1 MLMSTSVSTKHEYMT
16 PSQMVEGA
24 ATAAAVASAPL
35 VGTWNNVNP
44 ATRDVV
50 KVVIAAAG
58 SGIKVDAFGACSP
71 TPCNWG
77 SVAGLAYAANVS
89 SSPAVA
95 FSAQYKFSF
104 SQVILV
110 GHLQGKNLIIETFTH
125 FTDNSGRSDYYSTDT
140 MAK

>member
-1 MLMSTSVSTKHEYMT
+1 MSTSVSSKHEYMT
-16 PSQMVEGA
+16 PSQIVEGA
-24 ATAAAVASAPL
+24 ATAAAVVSTPL
-35 VGTWNNVNP
+35 VGTWKNINP
-44 ATRDVV
+44 ATRDLV

-58 SGIKVDAFGACSP
+58 SAIKVEAFGACSP
-71 TPCNWG
+71 TPCDWG
-77 SVAGLAYAANVS
+77 SVAGLAYAASVS

-125 FTDNSGRSDYYSTDT
+125 FTDGSGRSDYYATDT
-140 MAK
+140 MVK

>member
-1 MLMSTSVSTKHEYMT
+1 MSASVSTKHEYMT
-16 PSQMVEGA
+16 PSQMVESA
-24 ATAAAVASAPL
+24 ATAAAVAAAPL
-35 VGTWNNVNP
+35 LGTWNNVNP

-58 SGIKVDAFGACSP
+58 GGIKVDAFGACSP
-71 TPCNWG
+71 APCNWG

-89 SSPAVA
+89 SSPAIA

-110 GHLQGKNLIIETFTH
+110 GHLQGKNLVIETFTH

>member
-1 MLMSTSVSTKHEYMT
+1 MSTTVTKHEYMT

-24 ATAAAVASAPL
+24 ATAAAVVSTPL
-35 VGTWNNVNP
+35 LGTWNNVNP
-44 ATRDVV
+44 ATRDII

-58 SGIKVDAFGACSP
+58 SGIKVDAFGACTP

-77 SVAGLAYAANVS
+77 SVAGLAYASGVS
-89 SSPAVA
+89 SSPAIA

-110 GHLQGKNLIIETFTH
+110 GHLQGKNLMLEAFTH
-125 FTDNSGRSDYYSTDT
+125 FTDGSGRSDYYATDT
-140 MAK
+140 MVK

>member
-1 MLMSTSVSTKHEYMT
+1 MTTSVSTKHEYMT
-16 PSQMVEGA
+16 PSQVVEGA
-24 ATAAAVASAPL
+24 ATAAAVTSTPL

-77 SVAGLAYAANVS
+77 NVAGTAYAANVS

-104 SQVILV
+104 AQAILV

-125 FTDNSGRSDYYSTDT
+125 FTDGSGRDDYYSTDT

>member
-1 MLMSTSVSTKHEYMT
+1 MSTVSTKHEYKT

-24 ATAAAVASAPL
+24 VTAAAVTPAPL

-44 ATRDVV
+44 ATRDIV

-58 SGIKVDAFGACSP
+58 SGITVDTFGACSP

-77 SVAGLAYAANVS
+77 NVAGLAYAANVS
-89 SSPAVA
+89 SSPAIA

-104 SQVILV
+104 SQVILT
-110 GHLQGKNLIIETFTH
+110 GHLQGKNLILESFTH
-125 FTDNSGRSDYYSTDT
+125 FTDGSGRSDYYATDT